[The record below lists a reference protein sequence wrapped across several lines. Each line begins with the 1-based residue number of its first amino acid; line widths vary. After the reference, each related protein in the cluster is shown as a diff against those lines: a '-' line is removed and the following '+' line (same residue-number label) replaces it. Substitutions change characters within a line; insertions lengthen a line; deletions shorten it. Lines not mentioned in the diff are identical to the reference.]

1 MSNQNLKIVYSL
13 RMHIELKNKGFHCLT
28 EMPNPQNTRFNCW
41 VYEATPEFMKAFDE
55 YIRRTG
61 A

>member
-13 RMHIELKNKGFHCLT
+13 RMHLELQEKGFKCLT
-28 EMPNPQNTRFNCW
+28 EMKNPQNIRFNCW
-41 VYEATPEFMKAFDE
+41 VYEETPEFMKAFDE